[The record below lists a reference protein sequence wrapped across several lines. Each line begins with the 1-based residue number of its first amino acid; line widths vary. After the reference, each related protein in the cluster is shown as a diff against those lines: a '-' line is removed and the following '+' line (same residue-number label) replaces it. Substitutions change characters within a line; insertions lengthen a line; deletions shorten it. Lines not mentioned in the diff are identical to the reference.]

1 MSWGGKSKKRDRI
14 RVKFVQCKPQIVRDT
29 IRLVGWRECDAGDDN
44 WDVAWGDTTAA
55 LFRGVQ
61 QLKPFQRVNH
71 FPLMQIICR
80 KDLLAQHLQTI
91 RQLCPHGTEEFS
103 FFPETWVLPGDVQ
116 RFWGFVRHSFERRSK
131 EDRLHSRDRSKSRG
145 RRSLRGTSADTSEDE
160 EEDSVLTFIA
170 KPRAAAR
177 GNGIFLFQVRASDV
191 RAPRNR
197 LKEVLDSE
205 KLVVQSFLSKPLLID
220 GYKWDMRVYVLVT
233 DVHPLTVYLYTDGL
247 ARFCTDLYEA
257 PDEDNLD
264 MREMHLTNFSINWE
278 SEAFEDTEDG
288 ATGSK
293 RSLRTVLES
302 VEGGDN
308 IWLEIAECVKK
319 TLLAI
324 GPKMQDNYDRYF
336 GRSRDGG
343 GSACFELLGFDF
355 ILDEEQRLFLLEV
368 NSAPSLSTPTNLD
381 EEIKESVLT
390 VFRSWLLPY
399 AISCGQGFRLLG
411 LDGSEKAVLLCQASG
426 ETAAALGRPPKRTL
440 GKTVGADE
448 AERGS
453 LEAICLETL
462 ARALWRGD
470 DVDLQRLPELIA
482 VQLLR
487 FVLAVDDGRLGRA
500 LAVWSRRRPPFHL
513 RIAGPEMCRSLSFLP
528 NQALIEVFLSH
539 MPELT
544 DSQLSRLLLKSCQN
558 MVFLRNFRAAQT
570 LSALSEVTAPVL
582 EANKLLPALQSGEAW
597 SEEAIRHAVAV
608 LHLTTVDVNKEQ
620 VKSIPGFVSFLE
632 DSEDETET
640 ESEQSEEGW
649 TDEDDEQEEDEEV
662 CEEFSFLGTPV
673 SIMAANSLRLLGR
686 LGSSGNVE
694 LVSECGR
701 RAQQGDP
708 GRSRQTST
716 RLDGSAASE
725 PTASDKSVHTGR
737 RHVGP
742 TVGPTVGPSDN
753 GMEDIG

>member
-390 VFRSWLLPY
+390 E
-399 AISCGQGFRLLG
+399 GFRLLG
-411 LDGSEKAVLLCQASG
+411 LDGSEKAKHLERQQQRL
-426 ETAAALGRPPKRTL
+426 
-440 GKTVGADE
+440 ADRRNE
-448 AERGS
+448 H
-453 LEAICLETL
+453 L
-462 ARALWRGD
+462 ARRE
-470 DVDLQRLPELIA
+470 ELTR
-482 VQLLR
+482 QKE
-487 FVLAVDDGRLGRA
+487 D
-500 LAVWSRRRPPFHL
+500 HL
-513 RIAGPEMCRSLSFLP
+513 RSSVG
-528 NQALIEVFLSH
+528 FLSSLGQRKL
-539 MPELT
+539 PQIFSARQST
-544 DSQLSRLLLKSCQN
+544 Q
-558 MVFLRNFRAAQT
+558 RNAEDTSPTIKAET
-570 LSALSEVTAPVL
+570 HEPT
-582 EANKLLPALQSGEAW
+582 KG
-597 SEEAIRHAVAV
+597 
-608 LHLTTVDVNKEQ
+608 

-632 DSEDETET
+632 DSEDETGT

-673 SIMAANSLRLLGR
+673 SRNYVQILP
-686 LGSSGNVE
+686 
-694 LVSECGR
+694 VSESVEGIWQEIQAGAAKL
-701 RAQQGDP
+701 AQGWTAARPQSQPPRTSLSTPAGKRSSVSRPSLKMVLQGP
-708 GRSRQTST
+708 KKNPLSQPQMLLQRMRSKELREVLPLKTIQ
-716 RLDGSAASE
+716 
-725 PTASDKSVHTGR
+725 
-737 RHVGP
+737 
-742 TVGPTVGPSDN
+742 
-753 GMEDIG
+753 IGV